1 MRPNPVNS
9 SSDSHARPTAR
20 TEPATLGARV
30 WLTPESR
37 VDGLFGGI
45 RLYLSRQ
52 SQSMS
57 RYIVEQ
63 SVLTALGW
71 VPTVLG
77 IAARGLIY
85 RLILRM
91 EGLAAI
97 ENGVRI
103 RFAGNVRLGHGAYL
117 DQGVYLHACPNGIE
131 IGAGSLVMHGSVL
144 HVYNYR
150 QMPHSGIR
158 IGRQTLIGE
167 YNVIRGQGGV
177 VLGDRVYTSPMVQ
190 IIAVNHVFDDPAR
203 PFTEQGITAEG
214 IVIEDDVWIGSGS
227 VILDGV
233 HIGKGS
239 VVAAGAVV
247 TKDVPAHSVVA
258 GVPARVIK
266 QIGTEKAGRQTE
278 ETVDFSKVTSASPEA
293 ATADKE
299 DSTGEEKIGS
309 RPAGVTLSIV
319 IPALNEEEGISDII
333 TRVQDIRADLK
344 QAGIENLEIL
354 VVDDGSTD
362 GTARIASTFDS
373 VRVIRHPS
381 NRGYGAAIKTGFANA
396 CGDWLAFLDADST
409 YPPELF
415 AKLCRTAVQE
425 KADVV
430 VGSRRSGADTQMP
443 LVRRIGNVLWST
455 LVSYI
460 GKKRI
465 LDPASGMRIVR
476 RSALPR
482 LYPLPDGLN
491 FTPVMSTRAVH
502 EGLNV
507 IEVPIPYHERSG
519 RSKLRVVQDGTRFL
533 KTIVWT
539 ALEYNPVRILG
550 TFGLLGL
557 GIAGLVGVS
566 LVALRL
572 QGVTELGP
580 WGAFSVFAALVLAV
594 AGVSTFA
601 LGITFNYLTGL
612 LHHGP
617 VPLPRHITVFGRPI
631 DHQFGWLGAVIF
643 LGGVSLAVTSLALAL
658 QGWEISRLWLWLLG
672 SALFTLVGLQLFI
685 SWVLMRVM
693 EALNDRPVRVTDEMR
708 LQFGEY
714 REPSLEASRQ

>member
-1 MRPNPVNS
+1 MMSGV
-9 SSDSHARPTAR
+9 
-20 TEPATLGARV
+20 
-30 WLTPESR
+30 
-37 VDGLFGGI
+37 
-45 RLYLSRQ
+45 RLYLGRQ
-52 SQSMS
+52 AQGTG
-57 RYIVEQ
+57 RYLLEQ
-63 SVLTALGW
+63 LIFALSGW
-71 VPTVLG
+71 VPTLLG
-77 IAARGLIY
+77 IALRGVLY
-85 RLILRM
+85 RLILKM
-91 EGLAAI
+91 EGWAAI
-97 ENGVRI
+97 EDGVRI
-103 RFAGNVRLGHGAYL
+103 RFARNVRLGHGAYL
-117 DQGVYLHACPNGIE
+117 DHGVCLHACPNGIE

-144 HVYNYR
+144 NVYNYR

-177 VLGDRVYTSPMVQ
+177 VLGDRVYTSPLVQ
-190 IIAVNHVFDDPAR
+190 IIAVNHVFEDPGR
-203 PFTEQGITAEG
+203 SFTDQGITAEG

-227 VILDGV
+227 IILDGV
-233 HIGKGS
+233 RIGKGA

-266 QIGTEKAGRQTE
+266 RIQVEITE
-278 ETVDFSKVTSASPEA
+278 ETVDFPSLAACSGAQGAPADSKDISNPA
-293 ATADKE
+293 
-299 DSTGEEKIGS
+299 G
-309 RPAGVTLSIV
+309 AGVTLSVV

-333 TRVQDIRADLK
+333 RRVEGIRADLK

-362 GTARIASTFDS
+362 GTARIASTFES

-381 NRGYGAAIKTGFANA
+381 NRGYGAAIKTGFARA
-396 CGDWLAFLDADST
+396 HGEWLAFLDADST

-415 AKLCRTAVQE
+415 ATLCRTAIKE
-425 KADVV
+425 RADVV
-430 VGSRRSGADTQMP
+430 VGSRRSGADTRMP
-443 LVRRIGNVLWST
+443 LIRRIGNVAWST

-460 GKKRI
+460 GKRKVF
-465 LDPASGMRIVR
+465 DPASGMRVVHR
-476 RSALPR
+476 NALPR

-507 IEVPIPYHERSG
+507 IEVPIPYYERSG

-533 KTIVWT
+533 KTILWT

-550 TFGLLGL
+550 TCGLLCL
-557 GIAGLVGVS
+557 GAAGVVGASV
-566 LVALRL
+566 VALRL

-594 AGVSTFA
+594 AGVTTFA
-601 LGITFNYLTGL
+601 LGITFNYLTAL
-612 LHHGP
+612 LHREP
-617 VPLPRHITVFGRPI
+617 TPLQRHTTILGRPI
-631 DHQFGWLGAVIF
+631 DHQFGWLGAVVF
-643 LGGVSLAVTSLALAL
+643 LGGITVAVTSLALAL

-693 EALNDRPVRVTDEMR
+693 EALSERPLKVTDEMR
-708 LQFGEY
+708 LQFKETY
-714 REPSLEASRQ
+714 EF

>member
-1 MRPNPVNS
+1 MLDRELESPE
-9 SSDSHARPTAR
+9 R
-20 TEPATLGARV
+20 TIYFAADVP
-30 WLTPESR
+30 
-37 VDGLFGGI
+37 DHGLVSGI
-45 RLYLSRQ
+45 RLYLGRQ
-52 SQSMS
+52 SQSTG
-57 RYIVEQ
+57 RYLLEQ
-63 SVLTALGW
+63 TILGLAGW
-71 VPTVLG
+71 VPTFFG
-77 IAARGLIY
+77 IAFRGLIY

-91 EGLAAI
+91 DGWPAI
-97 ENGVRI
+97 EDGVRI
-103 RFAGNVRLGHGAYL
+103 RFASNVRLGHGAYL
-117 DQGVYLHACPNGIE
+117 DNGVYLHACPNGIE

-144 HVYNYR
+144 NVYNYR

-177 VLGDRVYTSPMVQ
+177 VIGDRVYTSPLVQ

-203 PFTEQGITAEG
+203 PFTEQGITAQG
-214 IVIEDDVWIGSGS
+214 IVIEDDVWIGSGAI
-227 VILDGV
+227 VLDGV
-233 HIGKGS
+233 RVGRGA

-266 QIGTEKAGRQTE
+266 QIAVRRNAQQTE
-278 ETVDFSKVTSASPEA
+278 ETVDFPNLAPSI
-293 ATADKE
+293 
-299 DSTGEEKIGS
+299 TGEANKDSADDEVS
-309 RPAGVTLSIV
+309 TGVTLSVV

-333 TRVQDIRADLK
+333 KRVEGTRTDLK

-362 GTARIASTFDS
+362 GTARIAATFDS
-373 VRVIRHPS
+373 VRVIRHPT

-396 CGDWLAFLDADST
+396 RGEWLAFLDADST

-415 AKLCRTAVQE
+415 AKLCQTAIRE
-425 KADVV
+425 DADVV

-443 LVRRIGNVLWST
+443 LVRRIGNVVWSS

-465 LDPASGMRIVR
+465 FDPASGMRVIHR
-476 RSALPR
+476 RALPR

-491 FTPVMSTRAVH
+491 FTPVMSTRSVH

-507 IEVPIPYHERSG
+507 IEVPIPYYERSG

-533 KTIVWT
+533 KTILWT

-550 TFGLLGL
+550 TCGLLGL
-557 GIAGLVGVS
+557 GAAGVVGVS

-601 LGITFNYLTGL
+601 LGITFNYLTAL
-612 LHHGP
+612 LHREP
-617 VPLPRHITVFGRPI
+617 TPLTRHTTILGRPI
-631 DHQFGWLGAVIF
+631 DHQFGWLGAVVF
-643 LGGVSLAVTSLALAL
+643 LGGITVAVTSLALAL

-693 EALNDRPVRVTDEMR
+693 EALNERPVKVTDEMQVR
-708 LQFGEY
+708 FADYHEEVLT
-714 REPSLEASRQ
+714 S

>member
-1 MRPNPVNS
+1 MLNH
-9 SSDSHARPTAR
+9 DS
-20 TEPATLGARV
+20 LS
-30 WLTPESR
+30 SR
-37 VDGLFGGI
+37 VGAERKVWHTSETPGQGLLGGL
-45 RLYLSRQ
+45 RLYLGRQ
-52 SQSMS
+52 SSS
-57 RYIVEQ
+57 VGRYLLEQ
-63 SVLTALGW
+63 TILTCAGW
-71 VPTVLG
+71 VPTFLG
-77 IAARGLIY
+77 IALRGFFY
-85 RLILRM
+85 RLILKM
-91 EGLAAI
+91 DGWAAI
-97 ENGVRI
+97 EDGVRI
-103 RFAGNVRLGHGAYL
+103 RFASNVRIGHGVYL
-117 DQGVYLHACPNGIE
+117 DNGVYLHACPNGID

-144 HVYNYR
+144 NVYNYR

-167 YNVIRGQGGV
+167 CNVLRGQGGV
-177 VLGDRVYTSPMVQ
+177 VIGDRVYTSPMVQ
-190 IIAVNHVFDDPAR
+190 IIAVNHVFDDASR

-214 IVIEDDVWIGSGS
+214 IVIEDDVWIGSGAI
-227 VILDGV
+227 ILDGV
-233 HIGKGS
+233 HIGKGA

-247 TKDVPAHSVVA
+247 TKDVPAHCVVG

-266 QIGTEKAGRQTE
+266 QIKVGKNERLTE
-278 ETVDFSKVTSASPEA
+278 ETVDFSSVAASDQVGA
-293 ATADKE
+293 APVENE
-299 DSTGEEKIGS
+299 DNSDSI
-309 RPAGVTLSIV
+309 PAGVTLSVV

-333 TRVQDIRADLK
+333 QRVQATRADLK
-344 QAGIENLEIL
+344 AAGIENLEIL
-354 VVDDGSTD
+354 VIDDGSTD
-362 GTARIASTFDS
+362 GTARIAATFDS

-396 CGDWLAFLDADST
+396 QGEWLAFLDADST

-415 AKLCRTAVQE
+415 AKLCQTAMKE
-425 KADVV
+425 RADVV

-443 LVRRIGNVLWST
+443 LVRRVGNIVWSS

-465 LDPASGMRIVR
+465 FDPASGMRVVHR
-476 RSALPR
+476 RALPR

-507 IEVPIPYHERSG
+507 IEVPIPYYERSG

-533 KTIVWT
+533 KTILWT

-550 TFGLLGL
+550 TC
-557 GIAGLVGVS
+557 GLVGVGAAGLIGAS
-566 LVALRL
+566 VVGLRL

-601 LGITFNYLTGL
+601 LGITFNYLTAL
-612 LHHGP
+612 LHRDP
-617 VPLPRHITVFGRPI
+617 TPLHRHTIFGKPI
-631 DHQFGWLGAVIF
+631 DHQFGWLGAVVF
-643 LGGVSLAVTSLALAL
+643 LGGISLAVTSLALAL
-658 QGWEISRLWLWLLG
+658 NGWEISRLWLWLLG

-693 EALNDRPVRVTDEMR
+693 EALNDRPVKVTDEMR
-708 LQFGEY
+708 VQFADY
-714 REPSLEASRQ
+714 RNEPVTN

>member
-1 MRPNPVNS
+1 MPSPDPKS
-9 SSDSHARPTAR
+9 SER
-20 TEPATLGARV
+20 TV
-30 WLTPESR
+30 YLTPEIPK
-37 VDGLFGGI
+37 DGLLGGV
-45 RLYLSRQ
+45 RLYLGRQ
-52 SQSMS
+52 SDSVG
-57 RYIVEQ
+57 RYLLEQ
-63 SVLTALGW
+63 TVLTVAGW
-71 VPTVLG
+71 VPSFFG
-77 IAARGLIY
+77 IALRALLY
-85 RLILRM
+85 RLILKM
-91 EGLAAI
+91 DGWAAI
-97 ENGVRI
+97 EDGVRI
-103 RFAGNVRLGHGAYL
+103 RFASNVRLGHGAYL
-117 DQGVYLHACPNGIE
+117 DNGVYLHACPKGIE

-144 HVYNYR
+144 NVYNYR

-167 YNVIRGQGGV
+167 CNVIRGQGGV

-190 IIAVNHVFDDPAR
+190 IIAVNHVFDDPGR

-214 IVIEDDVWIGSGS
+214 IVIEDDVWIGSGAI
-227 VILDGV
+227 ILDGV
-233 HIGKGS
+233 HVGKGS

-247 TKDVPAHSVVA
+247 TKDVPAHSVVG

-266 QIGTEKAGRQTE
+266 QIEGKNARQTE
-278 ETVDFSKVTSASPEA
+278 ETVDFPNFPPSIGVEA
-293 ATADKE
+293 ASIENKDNPE
-299 DSTGEEKIGS
+299 SV
-309 RPAGVTLSIV
+309 PAGVTLSVV

-333 TRVQDIRADLK
+333 KRVEGTRTDLK

-362 GTARIASTFDS
+362 GTARIAATFDS
-373 VRVIRHPS
+373 VRVIRHPT

-396 CGDWLAFLDADST
+396 RGEWLAFLDADST

-415 AKLCRTAVQE
+415 AKLCQTAIKEQ
-425 KADVV
+425 ADVV

-443 LVRRIGNVLWST
+443 VVRRIGNVVWSS

-465 LDPASGMRIVR
+465 FDPASGMRVIHR
-476 RSALPR
+476 RALPR

-491 FTPVMSTRAVH
+491 FTPVMSTRSVH

-533 KTIVWT
+533 KTILWT

-550 TFGLLGL
+550 TCGLLGVGAA
-557 GIAGLVGVS
+557 GIVGAS

-601 LGITFNYLTGL
+601 LGITFNYLTAL
-612 LHHGP
+612 LHRDP
-617 VPLPRHITVFGRPI
+617 TPLHRHTTILGRPI
-631 DHQFGWLGAVIF
+631 DHQFGWLGAVVF
-643 LGGVSLAVTSLALAL
+643 LGGITLAVTSLALAL
-658 QGWEISRLWLWLLG
+658 QGWDISRLWLWLLG

-693 EALNDRPVRVTDEMR
+693 EALNERPLKVTDEMR
-708 LQFGEY
+708 LQFADY
-714 REPSLEASRQ
+714 REGALTTDPLTH

>member
-1 MRPNPVNS
+1 MLNKEPES
-9 SSDSHARPTAR
+9 TARPVYFTPQA
-20 TEPATLGARV
+20 PAG
-30 WLTPESR
+30 
-37 VDGLFGGI
+37 GLMGGV
-45 RLYLSRQ
+45 RLYLGRQ
-52 SQSMS
+52 SESTG
-57 RYIVEQ
+57 RYLLEQ
-63 SVLTALGW
+63 AILGLAGW
-71 VPTVLG
+71 VPTFFG
-77 IAARGLIY
+77 IALRGLLY

-91 EGLAAI
+91 EGWAAI
-97 ENGVRI
+97 EDGVRI
-103 RFAGNVRLGHGAYL
+103 RFANNVRLGHGAYL
-117 DQGVYLHACPNGIE
+117 DNGVYLHACPNGIE
-131 IGAGSLVMHGSVL
+131 IGPDSLVMHGSVL
-144 HVYNYR
+144 NVYNYR

-190 IIAVNHVFDDPAR
+190 IIAVNHVFDDPRR

-227 VILDGV
+227 IVLDGV
-233 HIGKGS
+233 RIGTGS

-266 QIGTEKAGRQTE
+266 QIQVGKNARQTE
-278 ETVDFSKVTSASPEA
+278 ETVDFPSLAPSIGSEA
-293 ATADKE
+293 ASVDNKDNNE
-299 DSTGEEKIGS
+299 SV
-309 RPAGVTLSIV
+309 PAATTLSVV

-333 TRVQDIRADLK
+333 KRVEATRADLRE
-344 QAGIENLEIL
+344 AGIEHLEIL

-362 GTARIASTFDS
+362 GTARIAATFDS
-373 VRVIRHPS
+373 VRVIRHPK
-381 NRGYGAAIKTGFANA
+381 NRGYGAAIKTGFGNA
-396 CGDWLAFLDADST
+396 RGDWLAFLDADST

-415 AKLCRTAVQE
+415 ATLCRTAIQQQ
-425 KADVV
+425 ADVV
-430 VGSRRSGADTQMP
+430 VGSRRSGANTQMP
-443 LVRRIGNVLWST
+443 LVRRIGNIVWSS

-465 LDPASGMRIVR
+465 FDPASGMRVVHR
-476 RSALPR
+476 RALPR

-507 IEVPIPYHERSG
+507 IEVPIPYYERSG
-519 RSKLRVVQDGTRFL
+519 RSKLSIVKDGTRFL

-550 TFGLLGL
+550 TCGLLGL
-557 GIAGLVGVS
+557 GAAGLVGAC

-572 QGVTELGP
+572 QGITELGP

-601 LGITFNYLTGL
+601 LGITFNYLTAL
-612 LHHGP
+612 LHRDP
-617 VPLPRHITVFGRPI
+617 TPLHRHTTIFGRPI
-631 DHQFGWLGAVIF
+631 DHQFGWLGAVVF
-643 LGGVSLAVTSLALAL
+643 LGGITLAVTSLALGL

-693 EALNDRPVRVTDEMR
+693 EALNERPLKVTDEMR
-708 LQFGEY
+708 VQIADY
-714 REPSLEASRQ
+714 REEAVTN